1 MRKPLDLR
9 GALEGVDALDR
20 LYDSL
25 DARLRP
31 EDVVALVL
39 EALPSLPDRERCLL
53 RDVAVQGNRWY
64 GFSGMSV
71 DYARPVGAARQIA
84 ATRFMFGHDGGTVD
98 ADDPISVLEFA
109 ALVGAEINWNPAH
122 TDFLTDRLN
131 REDRAAAGIELSK
144 RKYNRR
150 FRMLR
155 RLAAKAARLERARKM
170 RGLTVLAAA
179 GFVGAIDRDRF
190 RADPDA
196 ACFIAYFTA
205 RRKLRREFSLA
216 GRENPFDQ
224 VADVLFA
231 RCEARAGTDW
241 EMIALACP
249 TWDVLRRLRA
259 EQLGE
264 LLGRWSAATRSVA
277 GTLQE
282 LWSSSEIDKATMIVR
297 RGVDSSTWN
306 ALAGAYNAAR
316 TGWIACLHASGL
328 TSLVEDMW
336 PGKVMRVMAADLA
349 AWHQTSGGGLH
360 PDTSV
365 WSRLP
370 LPWEVLDGTAACS
383 RADVE
388 AACREHRVDPER
400 SGWTAPRTHTAIA
413 RFRPTPELV
422 HGVAVSDPLW
432 AMVLRR
438 ARVFSGKP
446 LNTEVIGGQDALD

>member
-1 MRKPLDLR
+1 M
-9 GALEGVDALDR
+9 DALDR

-31 EDVVALVL
+31 EDVATLVL
-39 EALPSLPDRERCLL
+39 EAQPSLPNREHFLL
-53 RDVAVQGNRWY
+53 REVALQGNRWY
-64 GFSGMSV
+64 GFSGMST
-71 DYARPVGAARQIA
+71 DHARPVGAARQIA
-84 ATRFMFGHDGGTVD
+84 AARRLFEVDGGVID

-109 ALVGAEINWNPAH
+109 AHVGAEINWDPAH

-131 REDRAAAGIELSK
+131 REARASAGIELSK
-144 RKYNRR
+144 RQYNRR

-155 RLAAKAARLERARKM
+155 RLSAKAARLERVRKM
-170 RGLTVLAAA
+170 RGLTLLAAA
-179 GFVGAIDRDRF
+179 GFVDVIDRDRF

-205 RRKLRREFSLA
+205 RRKLRREFSLS

-224 VADVLFA
+224 VADALFKRCTA
-231 RCEARAGTDW
+231 RDGTDW
-241 EMIALACP
+241 AMIALACP
-249 TWDVLRRLRA
+249 IWDVLRRLRP
-259 EQLGE
+259 EQVGE

-277 GTLQE
+277 TSLAA
-282 LWSSSEIDKATMIVR
+282 LWQSSDIDKATMVVR

-306 ALAGAYNAAR
+306 TLAGAYNSAR
-316 TGWIACLHASGL
+316 TGWIACLHAAGL
-328 TSLVEDMW
+328 TSLVEDAW

-349 AWHQTSGGGLH
+349 AWHQMSGGGLH

-370 LPWEVLDGTAACS
+370 LPWDVLDASVFCT

-400 SGWTAPRTHTAIA
+400 SGWTAPRTHGAIA

-438 ARVFSGKP
+438 AHAFSGKP
-446 LNTEVIGGQDALD
+446 LSTEVFGGQDAHG

>member
-1 MRKPLDLR
+1 
-9 GALEGVDALDR
+9 VDALDR

-25 DARLRP
+25 DARPRP
-31 EDVVALVL
+31 EDVAALVL
-39 EALPSLPDRERCLL
+39 EAHPSLTRRERTVIGE
-53 RDVAVQGNRWY
+53 VAAHAGRRH
-64 GFSGMSV
+64 GFSGMSD
-71 DYARPVGAARQIA
+71 DYARPVGATRQVAAAR
-84 ATRFMFGHDGGTVD
+84 RLFGVDGGAVD
-98 ADDPISVLEFA
+98 VDDPISVLEFA
-109 ALVGAEINWNPAH
+109 ALAGSEINWDPAH

-131 REDRAAAGIELSK
+131 REARASAGVELSK
-144 RKYNRR
+144 RQYNRR

-155 RLAAKAARLERARKM
+155 RISAKASRMERARKM
-170 RGLTVLAAA
+170 RGITMLAAA
-179 GFVGAIDRDRF
+179 GFVGAIDHDRF

-196 ACFIAYFTA
+196 ACFVAYYTA
-205 RRKLRREFSLA
+205 RRKLRREFTLA
-216 GRENPFDQ
+216 GRQNPFDQ
-224 VADVLFA
+224 VADALFA
-231 RCEARAGTDW
+231 RCTARGGTDW
-241 EMIALACP
+241 AMVALACP
-249 TWDVLRRLRA
+249 TWDVLRRLRP

-277 GTLQE
+277 SSLAA
-282 LWSSSEIDKATMIVR
+282 LWQSSDIDKATMVVR

-328 TSLVEDMW
+328 TSLAEDAW
-336 PGKVMRVMAADLA
+336 PGKVMRVMAADLVG
-349 AWHQTSGGGLH
+349 WHWGSGGGLH

-370 LPWEVLDGTAACS
+370 LPWEVLDGTVACS

-388 AACREHRVDPER
+388 AACREHRVEPEK
-400 SGWTAPRTHTAIA
+400 SGWTAPRTHGAIA

-438 ARVFSGKP
+438 AHAFSGKP
-446 LNTEVIGGQDALD
+446 LNTEVFGGQDAPG